1 MHPEVLDP
9 NMLALSK
16 RMGFLN
22 EFSFY
27 LAGGTGL
34 ALQLGHRK
42 SFDFDFFSPGDF
54 FPEELSALLGRHN
67 ISAQGEIRSHGT
79 LHCILEEVK
88 TSFIF
93 YNAGLSFPLLQF
105 NSLNIA
111 DWRDITVEKL
121 RIVADRGQKKDF
133 YDLYFG
139 LSILGIDALIE
150 LSVRKFGRSVNY
162 FHLLKGM
169 TYFDDAEK
177 NPEPMLLD
185 TSIPWDK
192 VKDFFL
198 THITEFENSLEKML

>member
-1 MHPEVLDP
+1 MHPEVLDM

-42 SFDFDFFSPGDF
+42 SFDFDLFTPGNF
-54 FPEELSALLGRHN
+54 FPEELSTLLGRHK
-67 ISAQGEIRSHGT
+67 ISSQGEIRSHGT

-93 YNAGLSFPLLQF
+93 YDSPLNFPLLQF

-133 YDLYFG
+133 FDLYFG

-150 LSVRKFGRSVNY
+150 LSVKKFGESVNY

-185 TSIPWDK
+185 TSVTWEK
-192 VKDFFL
+192 VKHFFV
-198 THITEFENSLEKML
+198 THITEFEKSFEKLT